1 MTGILIGIIAPLI
14 LIVAVLL
21 WNNLRNQ
28 QLINDKNEAIIREI
42 RKNIQ
47 LRDELNERRG
57 YSSTLK
63 KEQTSN
69 IFS

>member
-1 MTGILIGIIAPLI
+1 MTAILFGIITPLV

-42 RKNIQ
+42 RKNMQ

-57 YSSTLK
+57 HSSTLK
-63 KEQTSN
+63 QQQTTP